1 MTPGFSWALLVV
13 LTLDAQFP
21 PPPSWHAT
29 RAECEAHAA
38 VRAFHYEV
46 TGRPVAHASC
56 ERVRMPQAV
65 RGQTFTPRMEPVP

>member
-21 PPPSWHAT
+21 PAPSWHAT
-29 RAECEAHAA
+29 RADCEQHAA
-38 VRAFHYEV
+38 MRVYHYET

>member
-1 MTPGFSWALLVV
+1 MTPGVSWALLVV

-21 PPPSWHAT
+21 PAPTWHAT
-29 RAECEAHAA
+29 RAECEQHAA
-38 VRAFHYEV
+38 MRVYHYET

>member
-21 PPPSWHAT
+21 PAPTWHAT
-29 RAECEAHAA
+29 RAECEQHAA
-38 VRAFHYEV
+38 MRVYHYET

-65 RGQTFTPRMEPVP
+65 RMGTYTPRMDPVP

>member
-21 PPPSWHAT
+21 PPPTWHAT
-29 RAECEAHAA
+29 LADCQRHAELR
-38 VRAFHYEV
+38 VYHYET

-65 RGQTFTPRMEPVP
+65 RGQTYAPPMEPVP

>member
-1 MTPGFSWALLVV
+1 MTPGISWALLVV

-29 RAECEAHAA
+29 RADCERHAELR
-38 VRAFHYEV
+38 VYHYET

-65 RGQTFTPRMEPVP
+65 RGQTFTPRLEAVP